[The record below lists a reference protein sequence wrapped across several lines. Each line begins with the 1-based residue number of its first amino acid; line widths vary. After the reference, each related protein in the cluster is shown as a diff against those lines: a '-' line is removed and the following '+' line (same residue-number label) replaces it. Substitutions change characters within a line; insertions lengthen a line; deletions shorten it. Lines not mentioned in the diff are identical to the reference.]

1 MKLEHIG
8 IAVKDLEESEKL
20 FASLFNSPVYKRE
33 YVDTEKVET
42 AFIQIENTKIELL
55 SATEG
60 PIAKFIDRKGPGIHH
75 LAFQV
80 DHLES
85 EIKRLQAQGF
95 EFVSETIKE
104 GADNKRVVFLHPRS
118 SGKVLIE
125 LVEDMGQ

>member
-8 IAVKDLEESEKL
+8 IAVKDLEESENL
-20 FASLFNSPVYKRE
+20 FATLFNSPVYKRE

-85 EIKRLQAQGF
+85 EIKRLQDAGF
-95 EFVSETIKE
+95 EFVSDTIKE

-118 SGKVLIE
+118 TDKVLIE
-125 LVEDMGQ
+125 LVEDISK